1 MHAGVT
7 ESRADATDLGT
18 GNAVLHMHRKGH
30 VGASLVVYAPLG
42 FLVTALASVEVGV
55 VGAAGVASMA
65 MVPDLD
71 MRIPFVKHR
80 GITHTV
86 WFALLVG
93 VVFGVGGLAVGLRS
107 GLVEALLFGGAAFLF
122 GVVTIVSHL
131 LADALTPM
139 GIRPYAPLRDTEY
152 TLDLFTAANPL
163 ANYALL
169 GLGGVVVAVALVAGA
184 AIPV

>member
-1 MHAGVT
+1 VYRT
-7 ESRADATDLGT
+7 
-18 GNAVLHMHRKGH
+18 GH

-42 FLVTALASVEVGV
+42 FLVTALASIEG
-55 VGAAGVASMA
+55 GAAGAVGVASLA

-71 MRIPFVKHR
+71 TRVPFVKHR

-93 VVFGVGGLAVGLRS
+93 AAFGGAGLAVGLRS
-107 GLVEALLFGGAAFLF
+107 GLVEAMLFGGAGFLF
-122 GVVTIVSHL
+122 GVVTIGSHL

-139 GIRPYAPLRDTEY
+139 GVRPFAPLRDTKY
-152 TLDLFTAANPL
+152 TLDLVTAANPL

-169 GLGGVVVAVALVAGA
+169 GLGVAVAAAALVAGEA
-184 AIPV
+184 VPA

>member
-1 MHAGVT
+1 
-7 ESRADATDLGT
+7 
-18 GNAVLHMHRKGH
+18 MHRKGH

-42 FLVTALASVEVGV
+42 FLVTALASIELGL
-55 VGAAGVASMA
+55 VGAAGVASLA

-71 MRIPFVKHR
+71 MRVPFVKHR

-93 VVFGVGGLAVGLRS
+93 VAFGTGGLALGLQS
-107 GLVEALLFGGAAFLF
+107 GVAEALLFGGAGFLF
-122 GVVTIVSHL
+122 GAVTIVSHL

-139 GIRPYAPLRDTEY
+139 GIRPYAPVRDDEY

-163 ANYALL
+163 ANYGLL
-169 GLGGVVVAVALVAGA
+169 GLGGVVVGVALVAGEA
-184 AIPV
+184 VPV

>member
-1 MHAGVT
+1 
-7 ESRADATDLGT
+7 
-18 GNAVLHMHRKGH
+18 MHRKGH
-30 VGASLVVYAPLG
+30 VGASLVVYAPFG
-42 FLVTALASVEVGV
+42 FLVTALASIEVGV
-55 VGAAGVASMA
+55 AGALGVAATA

-86 WFALLVG
+86 WFALLTG
-93 VVFGVGGLAVGLRS
+93 VALGGVGLAVGLRR
-107 GLVEALLFGGAAFLF
+107 GLAEALLAAGAAFLF

-139 GIRPYAPLRDTEY
+139 GIRPYAPVSDTEY

-163 ANYALL
+163 ANYGLL
-169 GLGGVVVAVALVAGA
+169 GTGSVVVAVALVAGEA
-184 AIPV
+184 LPV

>member
-1 MHAGVT
+1 
-7 ESRADATDLGT
+7 
-18 GNAVLHMHRKGH
+18 MHRKGH
-30 VGASLVVYAPLG
+30 VGASLVVYAPFG
-42 FLVTALASVEVGV
+42 FLVAAFASLEAGA
-55 VGAAGVASMA
+55 VGAVGVASLA

-93 VVFGVGGLAVGLRS
+93 LGFGGVGLAVGLRS
-107 GLVEALLFGGAAFLF
+107 GVVEALLFGGAGFVF
-122 GVVTIVSHL
+122 GAVTIGSHL

-139 GIRPYAPLRDTEY
+139 GIRPFAPVRDTEY

-169 GLGGVVVAVALVAGA
+169 GLGGVVVGVALVAGESVP
-184 AIPV
+184 I

>member
-1 MHAGVT
+1 
-7 ESRADATDLGT
+7 
-18 GNAVLHMHRKGH
+18 MHRNGH
-30 VGASLVVYAPLG
+30 IGASIVVYAPFG
-42 FLVTALASVEVGV
+42 FLVTALASIEVGV
-55 VGAAGVASMA
+55 VGAVGVGSMA

-71 MRIPFVKHR
+71 MRVPFVKHR

-93 VVFGVGGLAVGLRS
+93 VGFGAVGLAVGSQR
-107 GLVEALLFGGAAFLF
+107 GLVGALLFGGTAFLF
-122 GVVTIVSHL
+122 GALTIVSHL

-139 GIRPYAPLRDTEY
+139 GIRPYAPVRDDKY

-169 GLGGVVVAVALVAGA
+169 GLGSVVAAVALVAGEA
-184 AIPV
+184 VPV

>member
-1 MHAGVT
+1 VY
-7 ESRADATDLGT
+7 R
-18 GNAVLHMHRKGH
+18 NGH
-30 VGASLVVYAPLG
+30 VGASLAVYAPLG
-42 FLVTALASVEVGV
+42 FLVTAFTSIELGA
-55 VGAAGVASMA
+55 VGAVGVASLA

-71 MRIPFVKHR
+71 TRIPVVKHR

-93 VVFGVGGLAVGLRS
+93 VAFGVVGLAVGLQD
-107 GLVEALLFGGAAFLF
+107 GVAEALLFGGAGFLF
-122 GVVTIVSHL
+122 GTVTIVSHL

-139 GIRPYAPLRDTEY
+139 GIRPFAPVRDDEY

-169 GLGGVVVAVALVAGA
+169 GLGGVIVAVALVAGEA
-184 AIPV
+184 VPL